1 MREKNT
7 RVGGSDGCCFEHAEY
22 TRHVHTEC
30 TQRAHHVLLQVTTL
44 PQQRPEHNPCSTWG
58 TGYGGN
64 CPPWKHGSRAGNSHF
79 MVFTATF
86 WEVPSSCFRLPS
98 ITDPNSPVEG
108 NNVRVMLGRRPSWP
122 QECRTVWSWGDSAAD
137 TGQGLLRHLR
147 SRVNTGVVS
156 LSGQTSLSLPL
167 RQPPQLTQETYRETW
182 KYYWRSQNWFV
193 FPPAPPRAR
202 DRALRAWYTL
212 GEHSTSELHS
222 QPKAQTW

>member
-1 MREKNT
+1 MTVAALSIKGT
-7 RVGGSDGCCFEHAEY
+7 PGM
-22 TRHVHTEC
+22 C
-30 TQRAHHVLLQVTTL
+30 TQSASRASAGDHAPTL
-44 PQQRPEHNPCSTWG
+44 PGGPHQQRPEHNPCSTWG

-64 CPPWKHGSRAGNSHF
+64 RPPWKHGSHAGNSHF

-98 ITDPNSPVEG
+98 ITDPNSPVKG
-108 NNVRVMLGRRPSWP
+108 SNVHVMLGRRPSWP

-182 KYYWRSQNWFV
+182 KYYWRSQNCLFL
-193 FPPAPPRAR
+193 PPRAR
-202 DRALRAWYTL
+202 NGALRALYTL
-212 GEHSTSELHS
+212 GELSTTELHS